1 MSTRYVWERYEISNT
16 YGVRKTTTRKYTYDV
31 KVASLSP
38 AGISGYTYEMNQYA
52 KPDGPIWF
60 SIKSGFQYEAIGE
73 NTQSSGAAKYVLP
86 IMKDS
91 ATWGDVLLEMKDN
104 NSYYI
109 VRKDGVVTVTSK
121 TASTNPIETDFYICY
136 PEITSRQKGEF
147 IENVVSGNRSAYSDN
162 GVTDSNWYIYK
173 GSDTID
179 PYSVSYSKPELQAGE
194 PITVSISPRS
204 PTYGGTIS
212 YQYQYSTNG
221 GSSWTT
227 INNST
232 TATSATVTIPESAT
246 QFQARVR
253 ASDNYGFTSST
264 YVAGSNLAVSQMKGY
279 VGING
284 KARAVTKLYVGV
296 NGKARQ
302 VVKGYIGVGG
312 KARRFL

>member
-1 MSTRYVWERYEISNT
+1 MDSFSYKSAASRSFSCSEYPYIICFDEGIGT
-16 YGVRKTTTRKYTYDV
+16 YGFILTRSYSGTWTIVGGYSAPKIV
-31 KVASLSP
+31 CNGQSGSISFSVAN
-38 AGISGYTYEMNQYA
+38 SGNASDITN
-52 KPDGPIWF
+52 GSF
-60 SIKSGFQYEAIGE
+60 LG
-73 NTQSSGAAKYVLP
+73 NQSSQSSTQYP
-86 IMKDS
+86 
-91 ATWGDVLLEMKDN
+91 N
-104 NSYYI
+104 NGIQNS
-109 VRKDGVVTVTSK
+109 V
-121 TASTNPIETDFYICY
+121 
-136 PEITSRQKGEF
+136 
-147 IENVVSGNRSAYSDN
+147 
-162 GVTDSNWYIYK
+162 WYEYK

-179 PYSVSYSKPELQAGE
+179 PYSVSYSKAELQAGE
-194 PITVSISPRS
+194 PLTISISPRS

-221 GSSWTT
+221 GSSWAT

-253 ASDNYGFTSST
+253 AADNYGFTSST